1 MSVKILMVCLGNI
14 CRSPLAEGILQSKLP
29 ADKFVVDSA
38 GTGDWHVGQGPD
50 KRSVLTA
57 KNRGLDISCQKARQ
71 IKQADFT
78 EFNHIFVM
86 DSSNLRDVTSL
97 APTPLAKAKVKLM
110 MDEIFPGQNIDV
122 PDPYFGGP
130 EGFDRV
136 YDMLDEACE
145 LVAAKLIREH
155 SPI

>member
-1 MSVKILMVCLGNI
+1 MVCLGNI

-29 ADKFVVDSA
+29 KDKFFVDSA

-71 IKQADFT
+71 LKQSDFT
-78 EFNHIFVM
+78 EFDHIFVM
-86 DSSNLRDVTSL
+86 DASNYKDVTAL
-97 APTPLAKAKVKLM
+97 APNPEAKAKVQLM
-110 MDEIFPGQNIDV
+110 MDALYPSQKMDV
-122 PDPYFGGP
+122 PDPYWS
-130 EGFDRV
+130 EQDGFDKV

-145 LVAAKLIREH
+145 VVADNLKKQHA
-155 SPI
+155 